1 MKNIL
6 LPGVFTLTAVFLFSC
21 ERQGSGDSATVMDD
35 DDSRRVVA
43 RDTIVTEYEV
53 EETVVEY
60 DTTTR
65 TRTVNS
71 EKERD
76 RDDLKKR

>member
-6 LPGVFTLTAVFLFSC
+6 LTGIFALGAVFLFSC
-21 ERQGSGDSATVMDD
+21 ERQGRGDDATVIDEED
-35 DDSRRVVA
+35 NKKVVA
-43 RDTIVTEYEV
+43 RDTIVTEYDV

-65 TRTVNS
+65 RRTVDP
-71 EKERD
+71 ERERD
-76 RDDLKKR
+76 DRKKR